1 MEYRPKSSLTAE
13 PSKETQEPQV
23 KKQQQRKRKGGEI
36 LIAIP
41 ESELT
46 LINEEDEK
54 KQYLGNYFY
63 QIILNHV
70 KSLGKEEQK
79 SEEIAGRVTGM
90 ILDGQNSQFLKGLCA
105 NKKNFLLR
113 KAVSL
118 FWPLSNTHV
127 KILFDNI

>member
-41 ESELT
+41 ESEFT

-63 QIILNHV
+63 QIILTHL

-105 NKKNFLLR
+105 NKKNFFVLVSEALNLLG
-113 KAVSL
+113 
-118 FWPLSNTHV
+118 NQ
-127 KILFDNI
+127 